1 MAYGMSEQRF
11 RDPDAQIWGGIAL
24 VVCPRCAGAARAS
37 DGSVQCGH
45 CGFARLPDEPRYAAR
60 TATLVHSVW
69 HPRCSKCGG
78 ALPKVAR
85 AQAKPGR
92 TSVSVKCKG
101 CGHNDN
107 YPVRPQPQAL
117 SVEDDPD
124 SGLPYFLSFA
134 VGRHVLWARNIAH
147 LDLIEAYVNATLR
160 ERALQP
166 VKMTQLARLPAW
178 IKSAANRENLRKA
191 IKSLRASAARADL
204 T

>member
-1 MAYGMSEQRF
+1 MAYGMSEHRF
-11 RDPDAQIWGGIAL
+11 RDPDVQIWGGIAL
-24 VVCPRCAGAARAS
+24 VVCPRCAGAARAL
-37 DGSVQCGH
+37 GVSVQCGH
-45 CGFARLPDEPRYAAR
+45 CGFARLPHEPRYAAR
-60 TATLVHSVW
+60 TATLVHTVW
-69 HPRCSKCGG
+69 RPRCSKCGG

-92 TSVSVKCKG
+92 TSVPVKCKG

-117 SVEDDPD
+117 SVEGDPD

-134 VGRHVLWARNIAH
+134 VGRHVLWARNLPH

-160 ERALQP
+160 ERSLEP

-178 IKSAANRENLRKA
+178 IKSAANREHLSKA
-191 IKSLRASAARADL
+191 IKNMRAKAATAGL